1 MLRRLSIVLGCVL
14 LTISGARAQD
24 TARTDVE
31 NPDLRQELL
40 EMMAADQEARAFMTE
55 KPPDE
60 FTRDDIETLQE
71 TDRRN
76 RNRLK
81 EIVEEH
87 GWPSSDMVGRRG
99 LDAAFILVQHA
110 DQDPAFQRQMLPFV
124 RVAYHDGDMT
134 GEHVALLTDRVLR
147 NEGRPQLYG
156 TQVDISSGEIVVM
169 PVDDPDSLDARRARM
184 GLPPMEE
191 YLRVIRDVYGIQDE

>member
-1 MLRRLSIVLGCVL
+1 
-14 LTISGARAQD
+14 
-24 TARTDVE
+24 
-31 NPDLRQELL
+31 
-40 EMMAADQEARAFMTE
+40 MMAADQEARAFMTE